1 MSFLQLLLKLSSV
14 SVFTSAIVLV
24 TSMILGKI
32 MEPQHFG
39 EYSFLQSILMILVNV
54 SSMAASLAISV
65 FMYRSPQNKLN
76 RILNNAF
83 FTVLPVFF
91 VVSAVFT
98 AILSFYN
105 TELNINIFLVLI
117 NVVMMSVC
125 LMGIDYLRMK
135 QNIRIYSFLFLAYTS
150 SIAVFSV
157 IGYLIGRN
165 VFYVYVAS
173 GLALTLPFFYTLRI
187 FSESFTIRFRF
198 TKKLKTFMWS
208 LKYGA
213 PVVCSTVASSFL
225 VIGDKI
231 VLGLFVSK
239 PELARYAIAALLSS
253 TTLFLVNNF
262 SSAWSSYLFKLMP
275 KIIESGSKENIHD
288 YYNSFKVKLLLV
300 IPTSLVVYPV
310 QYFVYYLFFSEAYP
324 DLGLAMYALT
334 LGYCIFGASKY
345 FIGFLNYFGRN
356 IINFYTAISG
366 CCVLIFLI
374 VFVFRFSVNGTAIS
388 VLLAF
393 MFQFFLTWVLT
404 NIEVKNYVLKK
415 GV

>member
-91 VVSAVFT
+91 IVSAVFT

-157 IGYLIGRN
+157 IGYLIGGN

-213 PVVCSTVASSFL
+213 PVVSSTAVMSFL

-231 VLGLFVSK
+231 ILGSFVSK
-239 PELARYAIAALLSS
+239 AELAQYSIAALIAS

-262 SSAWSSYLFKLMP
+262 ASAWGAFLFKKLP
-275 KIIESGSKENIHD
+275 NLSHND
-288 YYNSFKVKLLLV
+288 VKLYYYTTMKWLLIS
-300 IPTSLVVYPV
+300 IPLMLIFYAAQQVLYFWFFEEKYPELS
-310 QYFVYYLFFSEAYP
+310 FNIFFLTASYCL
-324 DLGLAMYALT
+324 LGVA
-334 LGYCIFGASKY
+334 KY
-345 FIGFLNYFGRN
+345 FMGYLNYFSRN
-356 IINFYTAISG
+356 
-366 CCVLIFLI
+366 VLILYSALFSCGLM
-374 VFVFRFSVNGTAIS
+374 FVFSVYVVDLSAFGMSVS
-388 VLLAF
+388 VLVSMSVLCLVI
-393 MFQFFLTWVLT
+393 FFLTT
-404 NIEVKNYVLKK
+404 IEVNKYADK
-415 GV
+415 